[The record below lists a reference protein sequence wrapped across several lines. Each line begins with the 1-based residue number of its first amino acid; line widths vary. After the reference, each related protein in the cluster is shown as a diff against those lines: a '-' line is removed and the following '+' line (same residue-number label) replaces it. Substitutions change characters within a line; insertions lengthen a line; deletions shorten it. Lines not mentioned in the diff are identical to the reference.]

1 SGPSLGMALDE
12 SPPNDE
18 VIEDRGVIFMV
29 EKDLLYTV
37 KPHAVE
43 FITTPRGGGFKLTS
57 GLGQEGA
64 CGSCTSC

>member
-1 SGPSLGMALDE
+1 MALDE
-12 SPPNDE
+12 STTGDE
-18 VIEDRGVIFMV
+18 VFEDQGVKFLIEKTLF
-29 EKDLLYTV
+29 EKV
-37 KPHAVE
+37 KPIAVE